1 MSLRYLFCPVTWGR
15 IRVSGNRVKNVKS
28 VLSKHRFLCAFTGP
42 ECGPWLFKIIFTSQ
56 LYFFN
61 NGDTFKRGLICRN
74 NLWKG

>member
-42 ECGPWLFKIIFTSQ
+42 ESGPWSTHSVKCLT
-56 LYFFN
+56 
-61 NGDTFKRGLICRN
+61 
-74 NLWKG
+74 

>member
-42 ECGPWLFKIIFTSQ
+42 ESGPRLEIT
-56 LYFFN
+56 
-61 NGDTFKRGLICRN
+61 
-74 NLWKG
+74 

>member
-42 ECGPWLFKIIFTSQ
+42 ESGPCTYIWTVRWYILRIYK
-56 LYFFN
+56 LVV
-61 NGDTFKRGLICRN
+61 KLI
-74 NLWKG
+74 